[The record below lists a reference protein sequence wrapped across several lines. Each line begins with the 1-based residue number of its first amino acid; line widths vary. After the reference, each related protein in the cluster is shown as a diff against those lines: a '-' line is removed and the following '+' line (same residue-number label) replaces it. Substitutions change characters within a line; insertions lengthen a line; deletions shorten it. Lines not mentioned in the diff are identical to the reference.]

1 MAGALAFHASHRDEL
16 LRTDIRCIPVSLS
29 GSDFVRVQEYA
40 APRGSRT
47 RWTNRTSRSG
57 TCPSTKPYEGSFD
70 ESTTTSLPAPS
81 ATPRAQRGGGGR
93 RSPRGAGPPADGQ
106 DARYLAQPGE
116 RPLVGDDA
124 FGVEV
129 IVAGEG

>member
-1 MAGALAFHASHRDEL
+1 MAGALAFHARHSDEL

-70 ESTTTSLPAPS
+70 ESTTTSLPDTS
-81 ATPRAQRGGGGR
+81 ATARYKRERVRRYSAGGGR
-93 RSPRGAGPPADGQ
+93 PPMV
-106 DARYLAQPGE
+106 RM
-116 RPLVGDDA
+116 
-124 FGVEV
+124 
-129 IVAGEG
+129 